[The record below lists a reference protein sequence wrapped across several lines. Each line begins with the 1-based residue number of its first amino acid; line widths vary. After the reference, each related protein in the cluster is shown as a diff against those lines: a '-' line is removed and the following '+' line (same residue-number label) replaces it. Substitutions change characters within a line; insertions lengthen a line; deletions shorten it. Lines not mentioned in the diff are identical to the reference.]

1 MTNWEIFNALL
12 KENNCEIDYQADG
25 YYSIPFI
32 YHNSDKKSKM
42 TYNNI
47 NMHVRPIGMEEEY
60 GTLENYV
67 NYLSIYSFE
76 AFYNETVEYIK
87 QIKKA
92 EEWRKNL
99 LAKYQ
104 SQKTEDNKTD
114 DKICNITLN
123 LTYSQ
128 YKNGGSKWTKMK
140 L

>member
-1 MTNWEIFNALL
+1 MTNWEIFNVLL
-12 KENNCEIDYQADG
+12 KENNCEIGYQADD

-32 YHNSDKKSKM
+32 YRNSDKKNRM
-42 TYNNI
+42 NYNNI
-47 NMHVRPIGMEEEY
+47 NMHSRPIGTGEEY

-67 NYLSIYSFE
+67 KQQSIYNFK

-104 SQKTEDNKTD
+104 SQKTEDNETD

-128 YKNGGSKWTKMK
+128 SKGGSK
-140 L
+140 